1 MTKTM
6 RKKAPRAKVETTRKR
21 ARTVKGTFKADD
33 PSTPNVNEAWVEEKQ
48 VANTGLTIF
57 LAIVILGSIVAIRYY
72 TA

>member
-33 PSTPNVNEAWVEEKQ
+33 PSTPHINEAFVQEKTKWN
-48 VANTGLTIF
+48 AGHYM
-57 LAIVILGSIVAIRYY
+57 LAFIILAGIVAIRFYSQ
-72 TA
+72 

>member
-1 MTKTM
+1 VTKTM

>member
-1 MTKTM
+1 M
-6 RKKAPRAKVETTRKR
+6 RKKAPRAKVETARKR

>member
-1 MTKTM
+1 M